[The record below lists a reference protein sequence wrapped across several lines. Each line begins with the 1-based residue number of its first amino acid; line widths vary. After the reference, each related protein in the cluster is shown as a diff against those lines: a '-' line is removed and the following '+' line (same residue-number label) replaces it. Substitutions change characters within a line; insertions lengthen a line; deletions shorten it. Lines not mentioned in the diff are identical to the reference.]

1 MAGRR
6 GEPLMEPDGTA
17 ITGRGD
23 LHGRSTTDH
32 AFYEWLLSDHPD
44 ARAERQWRRGTYLES
59 ARQTAADIA
68 DWAARVTAE
77 PERHTPA
84 ARDLAATIEPHAAAS
99 ATRAEIESAEP
110 DDLYAARLRAE
121 FETHMHVHCD
131 NPDPGYRYPA
141 HLTGPSAAAYPPP
154 AEADIGGIKPGT

>member
-1 MAGRR
+1 MS
-6 GEPLMEPDGTA
+6 TS
-17 ITGRGD
+17 D

-44 ARAERQWRRGTYLES
+44 AQAERAWRRSAYLAS

-68 DWAARVTAE
+68 GWAARVTAE
-77 PERHTPA
+77 PGRHTGA
-84 ARDLAATIEPHAAAS
+84 ARDLAATIGPRAADS

-110 DDLYAARLRAE
+110 DDLYVARLRAE
-121 FETHMHVHCD
+121 YETHMHVHWD

-141 HLTGPSAAAYPPP
+141 HLAGPGAAAYPPP
-154 AEADIGGIKPGT
+154 SQAESDGIEPGS